1 MANPASSGGAY
12 TAVATMVQV
21 MGEVKAWATMA
32 RLHKNISTYPRSG
45 EAPIKAVSRDE
56 ASVAIVF
63 IALWPG
69 EKAQG
74 FPVETVTP
82 LEGTG
87 AEIGAMS
94 IVKGASHPDAAK
106 KFYEWALTP
115 QAQQFAFAARGFQV
129 PSNKSA
135 PVDARVPD
143 IKKINLIDYDYPK
156 YGQSAERKR
165 LIEMWEKKVRS
176 LPQ

>member
-63 IALWPG
+63 IALGPG

-143 IKKINLIDYDYPK
+143 IKKIKLIDYDYPK

-165 LIEMWEKKVRS
+165 LIEMWKKKVRS